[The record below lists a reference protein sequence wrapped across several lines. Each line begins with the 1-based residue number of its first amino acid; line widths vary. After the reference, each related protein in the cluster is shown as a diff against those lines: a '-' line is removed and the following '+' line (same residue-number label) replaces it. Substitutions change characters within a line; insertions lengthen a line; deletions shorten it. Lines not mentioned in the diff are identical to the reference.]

1 MNALEALD
9 ALRLA
14 MITLIERLQNE
25 NDRLRYERDLLAQE
39 VMRLRQMIGL

>member
-14 MITLIERLQNE
+14 MINVLERLQNE